1 VRQIETIGTKSSEQ
15 RRNAASYDSFG
26 NQLSGDGRE

>member
-1 VRQIETIGTKSSEQ
+1 VRQIETIWTESSEQ
-15 RRNAASYDSFG
+15 RRNSAGYDGFG